1 MSKNLRP
8 ASYVLRHEPPRD
20 ASTGLR
26 HNGLGMLL
34 LLSAS
39 LFPLP
44 ASRLHAQLG
53 SYNPPPGPQGTYAIR
68 NARIVTVSG
77 PEIARGT
84 VVISGGKI
92 QAVGADVAV
101 PAGAQSID
109 AAGLTVYPGMMDGG
123 TSMGLSEI
131 GQGAAATVDDA
142 EIGSFNPNAQ
152 AFYGINPHSAHVA
165 VTRVVGITHVISMPS
180 GGLIS
185 GQAALINLAGWT
197 PPEMTVKPRIALVI
211 NLPRSGFAGRGFA
224 AFLAQQQGGGN
235 TGDAQRARER
245 QLDSIRTILRDAD
258 AYGKAIDAYA
268 RDKSLPRPD
277 HDVVLAALV
286 PAVRGEMPVIFPADR
301 AGDIRAAV
309 NFAQEMKLKPIILG
323 GIDAPQVA
331 SLLKE
336 RNVPVILTGT
346 MRLPSREDDPYDA
359 NFSVASKL
367 AQAGVRFAISSG
379 NDGAE
384 VRNLPYVAGM
394 ASAFGLPKAE
404 ALKAVTLYPAQIFGV
419 ADRFGSIEPG
429 KSANLVV
436 TDGDLLEARTNTK
449 YLFIDGRPVPL
460 GSKHVEMYE
469 LFKERK

>member
-1 MSKNLRP
+1 MKRP
-8 ASYVLRHEPPRD
+8 MIGRTRRALACGLVAAVGVCAPRGVLR
-20 ASTGLR
+20 
-26 HNGLGMLL
+26 
-34 LLSAS
+34 
-39 LFPLP
+39 
-44 ASRLHAQLG
+44 AQLG
-53 SYNPPPGPQGTYAIR
+53 SHNPAPGPRGTYAIR

-77 PEIARGT
+77 AEIPRGT
-84 VVISGGKI
+84 VVIAAGKI

-101 PAGAQSID
+101 PAGAQAID
-109 AAGLTVYPGMMDGG
+109 ATGLTVYPGMMDGG
-123 TSMGLSEI
+123 TSMGLAEI
-131 GQGAAATVDDA
+131 PQGAAATVDVS
-142 EIGSFNPNAQ
+142 EIGSFNPNAK
-152 AFYGINPHSAHVA
+152 AIYGINPHSAHVA
-165 VTRVVGITHVISMPS
+165 VTRVAGITHVISMPT

-197 PPEMTVKPRIALVI
+197 PPEMTVVPQIALVI

-224 AFLAQQQGGGN
+224 AFMAQQQAS

-258 AYGKAIDAYA
+258 AYGKAMDAYA

-277 HDVVLAALV
+277 QDVVLAALV
-286 PAVRGEMPVIFPADR
+286 PAVRGQMPVIFPADR

-309 NFAQEMKLKPIILG
+309 TFAQEMKLKPIILG
-323 GIDAPQVA
+323 GGDAWQVT
-331 SLLKE
+331 SLLRE
-336 RNVPVILTGT
+336 RGVPVILGGT

-359 NFSVASKL
+359 NFSVAAKL

-379 NDGAE
+379 DDGAE

-394 ASAFGLPKAE
+394 AAAFGLPKAE
-404 ALKAVTLYPAQIFGV
+404 ALRAVTLYPAQIFGV

-429 KSANLVV
+429 KTANLVI
-436 TDGDLLEARTNTK
+436 TDGDILEARTATK

-460 GSKHVEMYE
+460 GSKHVELYD